1 MPRIFPSHERS
12 ELAKQSGLG
21 FPVNAEPREG
31 LSNCLSSFC
40 AGVQRK
46 KASAESPTL
55 VVTPKQITNETISRL
70 NK

>member
-1 MPRIFPSHERS
+1 
-12 ELAKQSGLG
+12 
-21 FPVNAEPREG
+21 